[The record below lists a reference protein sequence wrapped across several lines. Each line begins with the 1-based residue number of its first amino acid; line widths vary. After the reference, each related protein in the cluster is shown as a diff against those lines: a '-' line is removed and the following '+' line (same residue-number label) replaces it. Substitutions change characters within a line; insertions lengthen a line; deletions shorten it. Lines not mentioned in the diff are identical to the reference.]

1 VIVAIEVRIIEETE
15 AGDWVEALSTGF
27 LRHPADGE
35 AEQRRQGMYL
45 DRTWAAFDGT
55 RVAGTLRS
63 FPTPFTVPGPAEVT
77 AAGLTNVT
85 VMPTHRRRG
94 VLSQMIT
101 RDLTASA
108 ERGEPVSIL
117 IASEYPIY
125 GRFGYGAAIESATY
139 AVDASQV
146 RFRTPSEG
154 SIELVDAVTL
164 RKEGPS
170 IYDEVRAVQPGY
182 IGRND
187 RWWDLNLRLI
197 EVPGEEPRK
206 AWQAI
211 YRSPAGH
218 AEGYVWY
225 KVKDEWG
232 DDMRPNALLTVE
244 DLVAATPAAYHALW
258 QFCVDVDWVT
268 RIEAPD
274 RSVDEALS
282 WLVTNGRVVS
292 QKSRFDFVWVRVLDI
307 SAALAARG
315 YAAPGS
321 VVIDV
326 VDPLGLA
333 AGRYL
338 LDAGPDG
345 AQCTPSDRA
354 EADVTLPVSTLGSIY
369 LGGYS
374 LRTLAAAGL
383 VDEHRPGAVATLDAM
398 FRSPVTPWCSTW
410 F

>member
-1 VIVAIEVRIIEETE
+1 VAIEVRTIEEGE

-27 LRHPADGE
+27 LRHAAVGE

-55 RVAGTLRS
+55 RVVGTLRS
-63 FPTPFTVPGPAEVT
+63 FPTPLTVPGPAEVT
-77 AAGLTNVT
+77 ASGLTNVT
-85 VMPTHRRRG
+85 VLPTHRRRG
-94 VLSQMIT
+94 ALTQMIT
-101 RDLTASA
+101 RDLTDSA
-108 ERGEPVSIL
+108 ERGEALSIL
-117 IASEYPIY
+117 IAAEYPIY
-125 GRFGYGAAIESATY
+125 GRYGYGAAVESATY
-139 AVDASQV
+139 AIDAAQAA
-146 RFRTPSEG
+146 FRTPSEG
-154 SIELVDAVTL
+154 TIELVDAVTL

-170 IYDEVRAVQPGY
+170 IYDDVRTVQPGY

-187 RWWDLNLRLI
+187 RWWDLKLRLI
-197 EVPGEEPRK
+197 EVPGEEERK
-206 AWQAI
+206 AWQVI
-211 YRSPAGH
+211 YRSPAGR

-225 KVKDEWG
+225 KVKEQWG
-232 DDMRPNALLTVE
+232 DDMRANGLLTVE

-258 QFCVDVDWVT
+258 EFCINVDWVT
-268 RIEAPD
+268 RIETPD
-274 RSVDEALS
+274 RSVDETLS
-282 WLVTNGRVVS
+282 WLVADGRVMY
-292 QKSRFDFVWVRVLDI
+292 QKSRFDFVWARLLDV
-307 SAALAARG
+307 SAALGARA

-321 VVIDV
+321 VIIDV
-326 VDPLGLA
+326 VDPLGLT

-338 LDAGPDG
+338 LEAGRDG
-345 AQCTPSDRA
+345 AQCTPCDRA
-354 EADVTLPVSTLGSIY
+354 AVDVTLPVSTLGSIY